1 MAPEPPEPEHVQ
13 IFRIPLAEAR
23 IKCSEQNSCFVRVES
38 TEHICF
44 GPRFLGRLKEGVREE
59 LNNKLMKYSHV
70 LEGVPVCVEG
80 FKILQRRGSILE
92 ELPKIHFD
100 VKVNL
105 IVFKPSI
112 GSTLTGVVNSIGVDH
127 VGCLVH
133 NSFNASISDFR
144 NGFVFDSLD
153 IGSQF
158 TFKVIGLPVAN
169 DVLAINGEA
178 GEHRKQR

>member
-1 MAPEPPEPEHVQ
+1 MASESEDVQ
-13 IFRIPLAEAR
+13 TFAISLAEAR
-23 IKCSEQNSCFVRVES
+23 RKCSEQHSGLVRVEL

-44 GPRFLGRLKEGVREE
+44 DPRFLGSLKEGVKEE
-59 LNNKLMKYSHV
+59 LNNKLMKYSYV
-70 LEGVPVCVEG
+70 LEGVPVCYEG

-92 ELPKIHFD
+92 ELPKVHFD

-105 IVFKPSI
+105 IVFKPTI
-112 GSTLTGVVNSIGVDH
+112 GSTLVGVVNSIGVNH

-158 TFKVIGLPVAN
+158 TFKVIAIVDAN
-169 DVLAINGEA
+169 GVLAIKGEV